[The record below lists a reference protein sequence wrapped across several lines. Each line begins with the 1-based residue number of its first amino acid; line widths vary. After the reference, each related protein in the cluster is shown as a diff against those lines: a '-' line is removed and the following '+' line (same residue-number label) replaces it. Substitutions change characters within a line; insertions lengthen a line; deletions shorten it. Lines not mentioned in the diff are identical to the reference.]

1 MRQIEDRG
9 QYVCSEVK
17 HFIPANYGR
26 TGDAF
31 LIDGVTQRAASRL
44 SLRPTFSSA
53 PTAGGGSGGGGGGG
67 SGSGGKPGSGDGKI
81 IRIINAN
88 DRSRRERVLLNLRTN
103 QGRRLC

>member
-1 MRQIEDRG
+1 M
-9 QYVCSEVK
+9 K

-44 SLRPTFSSA
+44 SLKPTFNAA
-53 PTAGGGSGGGGGGG
+53 PTAGAGGGGVGGGGGGG
-67 SGSGGKPGSGDGKI
+67 GGKPGSGDGKI

-103 QGRRLC
+103 QGRMC

>member
-1 MRQIEDRG
+1 M
-9 QYVCSEVK
+9 K

-26 TGDAF
+26 TGEAF

-44 SLRPTFSSA
+44 SLRPTFNSA
-53 PTAGGGSGGGGGGG
+53 PTTSPTRGGRG
-67 SGSGGKPGSGDGKI
+67 GSGGKPGSGDGKI

-103 QGRRLC
+103 QGRKDGIMR